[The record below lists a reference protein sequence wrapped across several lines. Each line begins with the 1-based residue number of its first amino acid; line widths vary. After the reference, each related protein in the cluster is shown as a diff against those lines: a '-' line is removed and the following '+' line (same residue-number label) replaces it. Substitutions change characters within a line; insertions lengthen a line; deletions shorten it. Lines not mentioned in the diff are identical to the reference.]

1 MNQRVR
7 FTWALWPNPF
17 LTVIDELRETKQLQ
31 MEKSSLLD
39 DSNCE
44 TQYEADLTSDVWM
57 DYQEKKRKRNHEGFK
72 IILDLA
78 TQIDQL
84 KIDLEREIQL
94 VDELKVRF
102 FIWLNS
108 IIHLWF
114 TF

>member
-1 MNQRVR
+1 M
-7 FTWALWPNPF
+7 
-17 LTVIDELRETKQLQ
+17 IDELRETKQLQ